1 MPRQRTASPNQG
13 SFEED
18 QEALI
23 KGKRKEPD
31 YEAIERHRRF
41 QRELR
46 HGPRLGAFLLARAAM
61 ITSGI
66 TAAVTGFY
74 LLLMSATGAHI
85 AGGLAL
91 LMVGIF
97 LVLRG
102 LVGTRVSFVDM
113 FRFLPW
119 W

>member
-1 MPRQRTASPNQG
+1 MPQQRISSPNQG
-13 SFEED
+13 SFEKD

-23 KGKRKEPD
+23 TGKRKEPD

-66 TAAVTGFY
+66 IAALTGFY
-74 LLLMSATGAHI
+74 FLLMSASGVHI

-102 LVGTRVSFVDM
+102 LVGKRMSLMDM
-113 FRFLPW
+113 FWFLPW
-119 W
+119 

>member
-1 MPRQRTASPNQG
+1 MPRQRTSSPNQG
-13 SFEED
+13 SFEKD

-23 KGKRKEPD
+23 KGKRKKPD
-31 YEAIERHRRF
+31 YDAIERHRRF

-61 ITSGI
+61 IIAGI

-74 LLLMSATGAHI
+74 FLLMSASGVHV

-91 LMVGIF
+91 LMLGIF

-102 LVGTRVSFVDM
+102 LVGKRVSLIDM
-113 FRFLPW
+113 FWFLPW
-119 W
+119 